1 VDNWLLLYSEIRFDA
16 SQSPEFTFFSKS
28 TAFQKARCERQRR
41 SCGNVAAGTIVRFEK
56 GGCEHKRRRPHHK
69 AFIISGAFVGVCRH
83 RRNPMLTE
91 LLAHD
96 TAAFREFPWQQT
108 ENRHDLNEDQAMY
121 MRRLMAIGL
130 ERATMSRVPTL
141 DWPANLFADVRLEI
155 AA

>member
-41 SCGNVAAGTIVRFEK
+41 SCGNAAAGTIVRFEK
-56 GGCEHKRRRPHHK
+56 RGCEHKRRRPHHK
-69 AFIISGAFVGVCRH
+69 AFIIPGAFVGVCRH

-91 LLAHD
+91 VLARD
-96 TAAFREFPWQQT
+96 TVAFREFPWQQT
-108 ENRHDLNEDQAMY
+108 ENRHGQSEDEALY
-121 MRRLMAIGL
+121 LRRLVGL
-130 ERATMSRVPTL
+130 ERTKMTRVPTL
-141 DWPANLFADVRLEI
+141 DWPADLFADGRLEL